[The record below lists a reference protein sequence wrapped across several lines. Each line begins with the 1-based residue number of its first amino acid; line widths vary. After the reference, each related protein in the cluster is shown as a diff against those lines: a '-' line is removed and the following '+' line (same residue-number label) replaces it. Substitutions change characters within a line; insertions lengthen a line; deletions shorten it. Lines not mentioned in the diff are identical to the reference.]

1 MASVPQGSVLGSLLY
16 LIYSSDIPTHLTT
29 HMATFADDICTLTS
43 HPDPLSVSE
52 SLQDHLDNLHSWR
65 VSINQSKSVHLTF
78 TLRRQSCS
86 PIKFDNIPIPPAHH
100 VHYLGLY
107 IDKRITWNPHTRLK
121 KLDLNRKYG
130 LLSQV
135 LNRNSKLSIE
145 NKLTIYKT
153 VFKPTSTYG
162 IELWGSAK
170 KGNIDRI
177 QSFQSKVLRTIL
189 NAPGTSRTEQFITT
203 LTFPLSMKPSNSVLN
218 LKITLINSLM
228 LCHLPP
234 IPQTPLAD

>member
-1 MASVPQGSVLGSLLY
+1 MASKCRNMFQKNVLQETTENGLENHANHFVPQGSVLGPLLY
-16 LIYSSDIPTHLTT
+16 LIYISDIPTYPTT
-29 HMATFADDICTLTS
+29 HMATFADDICILTS

-52 SLQDHLDNLHSWR
+52 SLQDHLDNLNSWCKR
-65 VSINQSKSVHLTF
+65 WRIRINQSKSVHLTF
-78 TLRRQSCS
+78 TLRRQSCP
-86 PIKFDNIPIPPAHH
+86 PIMFDNIPIPPANH

-107 IDKRITWNPHTRLK
+107 IDKRVTWNPHTRLK
-121 KLDLNRKYG
+121 RLDLNRKYG
-130 LLSQV
+130 LLRQL

-153 VFKPTSTYG
+153 ILKPTWTYG

-189 NAPGTSRTEQFITT
+189 NAP
-203 LTFPLSMKPSNSVLN
+203 
-218 LKITLINSLM
+218 
-228 LCHLPP
+228 
-234 IPQTPLAD
+234 